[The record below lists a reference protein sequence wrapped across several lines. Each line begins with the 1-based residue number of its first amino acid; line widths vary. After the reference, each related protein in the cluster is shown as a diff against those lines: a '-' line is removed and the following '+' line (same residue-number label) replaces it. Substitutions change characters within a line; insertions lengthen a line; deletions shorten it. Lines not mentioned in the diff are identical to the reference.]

1 VGVDAVAVR
10 LRYLGEN
17 KRVREVLVAPA
28 QKARWKER
36 PSPAPSSAGPKLAG
50 RGIAITDRA
59 GAMVAAVA
67 EVEVDKPT
75 GKIAVKRITI
85 AHDCGR
91 IVNPDGVKNQIDG
104 NVIKGVSRTL
114 LEEVKLDDTS
124 VKSLDWKS

>member
-1 VGVDAVAVR
+1 AALASGVGVDCSEFR

-17 KRVREVLVAPA
+17 KRLREVLVAAA
-28 QKARWKER
+28 QKAGWTER

-50 RGIAITDRA
+50 QGIAITDRA

-104 NVIKGVSRTL
+104 NVIQGEIGRAHV
-114 LEEVKLDDTS
+114 
-124 VKSLDWKS
+124 